1 MARIDNNR
9 LVITRYHCSYSSCSS
24 DKLLQFWT
32 VQAILKFLIF
42 NFLYGNSWKGWNK
55 DKKVDF
61 TSLKMC
67 RERVPNAYPKIVDR

>member
-24 DKLLQFWT
+24 DKLFQVWT

-42 NFLYGNSWKGWNK
+42 NFLHGNSWKGWNK
-55 DKKVDF
+55 DKKADF
-61 TSLKMC
+61 FSLK
-67 RERVPNAYPKIVDR
+67 IVGKEFPTHTQKL